1 MNLHDILF
9 ASKMTGKST
18 GNADLSD
25 YYTKSQTNGL
35 IAGKVDKVA
44 GKGLSTNDFTTT
56 LKNKLDGLEN
66 YDDTKIKS
74 DISANTT
81 AIGNKVDK
89 VSGKGLSTNDFTDE
103 YKSKIDGTDKRI
115 TDKIAEIVANAPAD
129 FDTLKEISDWIES
142 HEDSASAMN
151 TAINNKVD
159 KVSGKGLSTNDFTT
173 TLKNKLDGLSNYDDT
188 KIKSD
193 ISANTT
199 AIGNKVDKVSGKGLS
214 TNDFTTTLKN
224 KLNSLSN
231 YDDASIKSDIAE
243 TSSKT
248 AVNRSTIGYQRKNL
262 LQNTAVSQTVKGV
275 NFTVNEDKSFTVS
288 GVSTGLIDFKIN
300 KMFFPDGQKFIL
312 SGCPKGGTSS
322 SYVLRVFGMTN
333 TNGTSISDYGNGV
346 EFSGDGNEHEVRIVI
361 GDGISM
367 NADFFPMLR
376 YADVTDDTYEP
387 YRPSVEERLT
397 ALETAILSE
406 KGV

>member
-9 ASKMTGKST
+9 ASKMSGKSAE
-18 GNADLSD
+18 NADLSD
-25 YYTKSQTNGL
+25 YYTKSQIDSL
-35 IAGKVDKVA
+35 IDDKV
-44 GKGLSTNDFTTT
+44 
-56 LKNKLDGLEN
+56 NKI
-66 YDDTKIKS
+66 T
-74 DISANTT
+74 
-81 AIGNKVDK
+81 
-89 VSGKGLSTNDFTDE
+89 GKGLSTNDFTDE
-103 YKSKIDGTDKRI
+103 YKAKIDGTDKHI

-142 HEDSASAMN
+142 HEDSAAAMN

-159 KVSGKGLSTNDFTT
+159 KITGKGLSTNDFTT

-231 YDDASIKSDIAE
+231 YDDASIKADIAE

-248 AVNRSTIGYQRKNL
+248 AINRSTIGYQRKNL

-275 NFTVNEDKSFTVS
+275 KFTLNADKSFTVS

-300 KMFFPDGQKFIL
+300 KFFFPDGQKFIL

-333 TNGTSISDYGNGV
+333 TTDGTSISDYGNGV

-361 GDGISM
+361 GNGISM

-376 YADVTDDTYEP
+376 YTDVTDDTYEP